1 MTQNTT
7 EETPQEKPPHMTQ
20 DEKWLAID
28 DYIVE
33 SFLDEDPVLEAAQA
47 ACDAAG
53 LPQIQVAPLQGK
65 FLMMLARALNALKIL
80 EVGTLGGYSTIWL
93 ARGLADDGHVTTL
106 ELDPQHAEVAERNF
120 EMAGLKD
127 RITVRQGPALE
138 SMAALHAEDAG
149 PFDLVFIDA
158 DKPSTP
164 DYFEWAVKLSRP
176 GSFIVVDNVVREGA
190 ILAAQSDNK
199 HVKGLRAFYARAAA
213 SPRVTA
219 TAFQTVGHKG
229 HDGLAI
235 VQVTHTP

>member
-1 MTQNTT
+1 MTQQ
-7 EETPQEKPPHMTQ
+7 TPPEKPPYMTQ

-33 SFLDEDPVLEAAQA
+33 TFLGDDPALEGALAAS
-47 ACDAAG
+47 DAAG
-53 LPQIQVAPLQGK
+53 LPRIQVASLQGK
-65 FLMMLARALNALKIL
+65 FLMMLARALQARNIL

-93 ARGLADDGHVTTL
+93 ARGLSDGGRVTTL
-106 ELDPQHAEVAERNF
+106 ELDPGHAEVARRNF
-120 EMAGLKD
+120 GNAGLGD
-127 RITVRQGPALE
+127 RIDVRVGPALE
-138 SMAALHAEDAG
+138 TMAALHAEGAG

-158 DKPSTP
+158 DKPRTP
-164 DYFEWAVKLSRP
+164 DYFDWAVKLGRP
-176 GSFIVVDNVVREGA
+176 GTLIVVDNVVREGA

-213 SPRVTA
+213 DPRVTA

-235 VQVTHTP
+235 IQVIDAR

>member
-1 MTQNTT
+1 MTQQ
-7 EETPQEKPPHMTQ
+7 TPPEKPPYMTQ

-33 SFLDEDPVLEAAQA
+33 TFLGDDPALEGALAAS
-47 ACDAAG
+47 DAAG
-53 LPQIQVAPLQGK
+53 LPRIQVASLQGK
-65 FLMMLARALNALKIL
+65 FLMMLARALQARNIL

-93 ARGLADDGHVTTL
+93 ARGLSDGGRVTTL
-106 ELDPQHAEVAERNF
+106 ELDPGHAEVARRNF
-120 EMAGLKD
+120 GNAGLGD
-127 RITVRQGPALE
+127 RIDVRVGPALE
-138 SMAALHAEDAG
+138 TMAALHAEGAG

-158 DKPSTP
+158 DKPRTP
-164 DYFEWAVKLSRP
+164 DYFEWAVKLGRA
-176 GSFIVVDNVVREGA
+176 GTLIVVDNVVREGA

-213 SPRVTA
+213 DPRVTA

-235 VQVTHTP
+235 VQVIDAQ

>member
-1 MTQNTT
+1 MTQASA
-7 EETPQEKPPHMTQ
+7 PEKPPQMTQ
-20 DEKWLAID
+20 DDKWQAID

-33 SFLDEDPVLEAAQA
+33 NFLEADPVLETAQA
-47 ACDAAG
+47 ACDAAD
-53 LPQIQVAPLQGK
+53 LPKIQVAPLQGK
-65 FLMMLARALNALKIL
+65 LLMMLARALQARKIL

-93 ARGLADDGHVTTL
+93 ARGLSDGGHVTTL
-106 ELDPQHAEVAERNF
+106 ELDPRHAEVAESNF
-120 EMAGLKD
+120 KNAGLGDK
-127 RITVRQGPALE
+127 ITVRVGPALDT
-138 SMAALHAEDAG
+138 MAALHAEGAG
-149 PFDLVFIDA
+149 PFDLIFIDA

-164 DYFEWAVKLSRP
+164 DYFDWALKLARP

-213 SPRVTA
+213 NPHVTA

-235 VQVTHTP
+235 VQVTQAPQD